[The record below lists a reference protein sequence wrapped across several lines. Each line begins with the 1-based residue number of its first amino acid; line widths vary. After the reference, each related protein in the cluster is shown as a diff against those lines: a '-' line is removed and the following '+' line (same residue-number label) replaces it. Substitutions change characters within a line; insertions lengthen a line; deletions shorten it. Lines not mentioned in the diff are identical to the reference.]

1 MVGATLVQSS
11 VGIMMQGYKVSKKWQ
26 EQMEGWMDGKGYRGL
41 GDMRGIALKN
51 VIKTAEVP
59 RKPENVA
66 MAIDT
71 AKCTKCGV
79 CLRSCFYDAIT
90 LTKAGAV
97 VNPKACDVCGMCAEV
112 CPSYAPQ
119 LYYK

>member
-1 MVGATLVQSS
+1 
-11 VGIMMQGYKVSKKWQ
+11 
-26 EQMEGWMDGKGYRGL
+26 
-41 GDMRGIALKN
+41 MRGIAQKN

-59 RKPENVA
+59 RKPENVG

-71 AKCTKCGV
+71 AKCNKCGV